1 MTENKITSPYPPTTP
16 TCWNGKNCITCT
28 IEPCYHSTKIQE
40 AIRLIQIGARGR
52 LVGELTELPKKLI
65 KRLYRQLH
73 EHASPQGR
81 TPYTDA
87 WFAETEQRMLH
98 ASIVWR
104 IHIRITARTQRT
116 LARQLLDVFDIY
128 HFTVPHPLLDITR
141 IVTVIRL
148 AVAGVWHKRQ
158 CDLCTKL
165 FLAPSEEE
173 STTTC
178 PGCKLYHRHRCRHC
192 GTALRANP
200 VGRPHSAC
208 GQCNGTPTITAIPVP
223 LNSRSSS

>member
-1 MTENKITSPYPPTTP
+1 MMAAQTVASYPPTTP
-16 TCWNGKNCITCT
+16 TCWSGKNCINCT
-28 IEPCYHSTKIQE
+28 VELCRLSTKIQE
-40 AIRLIQIGARGR
+40 AARLIQIGARAR
-52 LVGELTELPKKLI
+52 LVGELTQLPKKLI
-65 KRLYRQLH
+65 KRLYVQLH
-73 EHASPQGR
+73 KRPSPQGR

-104 IHIRITARTQRT
+104 IHARLAIRTEHSQ
-116 LARQLLDVFDIY
+116 ARQLLDMFYVY
-128 HFTVPHPLLDITR
+128 HFTVPQPLLDTTR

-158 CDLCTKL
+158 CDICRKL

-173 STTTC
+173 RATTC

-192 GTALRANP
+192 GSALRANP

-208 GQCNGTPTITAIPVP
+208 NQCSGTEGFVST
-223 LNSRSSS
+223 NNRSLS